1 MIHGLFD
8 LETRFAKLDKNT
20 DPLAR
25 LSEMIDWEQFRPTL
39 ERLLDKPR
47 KSNAGAKGY
56 DRVLLFK
63 GLILQSLYN
72 LSDDQ
77 LEYQILDRLSFSRFL
92 GIDLGKKVPDATT
105 FRLLRE
111 ELAAAGLDRVLFEQF
126 DAFLRDNGFA
136 ARKGQIIDASIVQ
149 APRQRNSREENQQI
163 KDGDADEVRKDWS
176 KSKSAQKDTDARWTK
191 KHSKTY
197 FGYKNHVQV
206 DVKNKLI
213 RDYQVTDASVH
224 DSQVLVELLDPEN
237 TSADVYA
244 DSAYRSKT
252 SLKLLDRLWYREHLQ
267 RKASRNKPLTKRE
280 QQGNRTRSKTRCR
293 VEHIFGV
300 QAMKMGDTIVRV
312 IGLVRATCKI
322 ALRNLAYN
330 LDRYAMLRQASG

>member
-8 LETRFAKLDKNT
+8 LQTRLSKIDKNT

-25 LSEMIDWEQFRPTL
+25 LTAMIDWEQFRPTL
-39 ERLLDKPR
+39 ETLRDKPR

-105 FRLLRE
+105 FRLFRE
-111 ELAAAGLDRVLFEQF
+111 DLEAAGLARTLFEQF
-126 DAFLRDNGFA
+126 DAFLRDNGFS

-149 APRQRNSREENQQI
+149 APRQRNSREENRQI
-163 KDGDADEVRKDWS
+163 KEGDADEARRDWS
-176 KSKSAQKDTDARWTK
+176 KPKAAQKDTDARWTK
-191 KHSKTY
+191 KNGRSF
-197 FGYKNHVQV
+197 FGYKNHVQT
-206 DVKNKLI
+206 DVKYKFI
-213 RDYQVTDASVH
+213 RDYKVTDASVH
-224 DSQVLVELLDPEN
+224 DSQVFEELLDPAN

-244 DSAYRSKT
+244 DSAYRSEE
-252 SLKLLDRLWYREHLQ
+252 SVERLEALWYRERLQ
-267 RKASRNKPLTKRE
+267 RKGHRNKPLRE
-280 QQGNRTRSKTRCR
+280 REKLGNHTRSKTRSR
-293 VEHIFGV
+293 IEHIFGV
-300 QAMKMGDTIVRV
+300 QAMRMGDTILRC
-312 IGLVRATCKI
+312 IGQVRARCKI
-322 ALRNLAYN
+322 GLRNLAYN
-330 LDRYAMLRQASG
+330 LDRYAMLRQAGG

>member
-8 LETRFAKLDKNT
+8 LETRFSRIDKNT

-25 LSEMIDWEQFRPTL
+25 LSGMIDWEQFRPTL
-39 ERLLDKPR
+39 ETLRNKPR

-63 GLILQSLYN
+63 GLVLQSLYN

-105 FRLLRE
+105 FRLFRE
-111 ELAAAGLDRVLFEQF
+111 ELASAGLDRVLFEQF

-149 APRQRNSREENQQI
+149 APRQRNTRQKNQQI
-163 KDGDADEVRKDWS
+163 KDGNADQARKDWS
-176 KSKSAQKDTDARWTK
+176 KPKAAQKDTDARWTK
-191 KHSKTY
+191 KHGNTF
-197 FGYKNHVQV
+197 FGYKNHVQT
-206 DVKNKLI
+206 DVKYKFV

-224 DSQVLVELLDPEN
+224 DSQVFVELLDPEN

-244 DSAYRSKT
+244 DSAYRSEEMVKT
-252 SLKLLDRLWYREHLQ
+252 LDDLRYRAHLQ
-267 RKASRNKPLTKRE
+267 RKGHRNKPLTARE
-280 QQGNRTRSKTRCR
+280 KQGNRTRSRTRSR
-293 VEHIFGV
+293 IEHIFGV
-300 QAMKMGDTIVRV
+300 QAKKMGDTILRC
-312 IGLVRATCKI
+312 IGLARARCKI
-322 ALRNLAYN
+322 GLRNLAYN
-330 LDRYAMLRQASG
+330 LDRYAMLKQPTG